1 MSDLQG
7 AAPEPGIWDH
17 SSLDEWLAT
26 KSPDTC
32 MVVVAR
38 SALRNF
44 LFLKSPD
51 PNALLAILHANA
63 MAWYAARYPGQARL
77 LGSFGAAANS
87 VKHNTGLMSPGPAN
101 AASAAYKAAALAAAI
116 YGDSS
121 AVGDALVQIRRVL
134 SPTQFERDRA
144 ALKMISNAELWR
156 PTSEDAKATE
166 NINSPSLKAS
176 DPLWLS
182 GTPEWASNR
191 WSRLKAAV
199 KEEHWT
205 PWLEWYQRRLDG
217 SELSEGVELLF
228 AMLPIDPREK
238 APSEQNI
245 LLAAE
250 IERFTADAEIVS
262 PEGAD
267 FPREIPQQGP
277 GPHVEIDVETG
288 AITPAKP
295 ESLDREGNNVAR
307 LRAHHPQIRKLAG
320 DLVSAVSANEQ
331 PELFASASSY
341 FDNVNRDLSDID
353 FDQLWGEGVF
363 LEEVAAAA
371 ARGVKDVRREPL
383 GDIALGTLNTL
394 LKVHGP
400 FVLSSRAGLENLA
413 LAKAFEQRPEEERE
427 EEKAAR
433 ELVKEF
439 KNYPDVVGAETTAIF
454 AHFIEQPDSTAHPER
469 SAAFKAGMAR
479 NLVINLAAGAVI
491 GGIIGSVGV
500 LISTAAG
507 AATGMTFLPIIEGW
521 KKSKPF
527 LEVSG
532 IVTEGMNN
540 LSEAEIHALL
550 KRLKRIPFDRYKQFL
565 LANEDRLLRL
575 LGDRDN
581 ARWLQEHLEWLKRQ
595 DRSYDVSGS
604 S

>member
-7 AAPEPGIWDH
+7 AVPDPGIWDH

-26 KSPDTC
+26 KSPDIC

-121 AVGDALVQIRRVL
+121 AVGDALVQIHRVL

-156 PTSEDAKATE
+156 PTSEDAKATD

-217 SELSEGVELLF
+217 RELLEETEFLF
-228 AMLPIDPREK
+228 ATLPLDPREQ
-238 APSEQNI
+238 APSEQNA

-250 IERFTADAEIVS
+250 IARLTKKDAQFTSENIS
-262 PEGAD
+262 SEPPEL
-267 FPREIPQQGP
+267 PQP
-277 GPHVEIDVETG
+277 GPAPKMVVQDEQLDLALHRQADEPPLGKRSTALLNELRET
-288 AITPAKP
+288 TRDF
-295 ESLDREGNNVAR
+295 ENTFDSRSN
-307 LRAHHPQIRKLAG
+307 AHAQIRKVLRRYQDQI
-320 DLVSAVSANEQ
+320 DLDDPDVDTI
-331 PELFASASSY
+331 FALGLR
-341 FDNVNRDLSDID
+341 FEN
-353 FDQLWGEGVF
+353 
-363 LEEVAAAA
+363 AARAA
-371 ARGVKDVRREPL
+371 AREIEKGFEPTLEDSQQEALASVLQIHAVFIASDPDGVELLEAADRYSFNPAEDVRFKASAEPVA
-383 GDIALGTLNTL
+383 DRI
-394 LKVHGP
+394 
-400 FVLSSRAGLENLA
+400 R
-413 LAKAFEQRPEEERE
+413 KAPN
-427 EEKAAR
+427 
-433 ELVKEF
+433 LVKERAVELLREVLAEMGEGEHPTRTGLVGRNTTQSVLV
-439 KNYPDVVGAETTAIF
+439 KLAQAAILGVVG
-454 AHFIEQPDSTAHPER
+454 SV
-469 SAAFKAGMAR
+469 AGQILIHTGTGQ
-479 NLVINLAAGAVI
+479 LVISNGAMFSDKAIAFFLNNAPDLRALAAVAPEGFGFLSRVI
-491 GGIIGSVGV
+491 
-500 LISTAAG
+500 
-507 AATGMTFLPIIEGW
+507 
-521 KKSKPF
+521 
-527 LEVSG
+527 
-532 IVTEGMNN
+532 
-540 LSEAEIHALL
+540 
-550 KRLKRIPFDRYKQFL
+550 D
-565 LANEDRLLRL
+565 
-575 LGDRDN
+575 
-581 ARWLQEHLEWLKRQ
+581 WLKMKLEL
-595 DRSYDVSGS
+595 
-604 S
+604 